1 MSEGFPSIVVMTSR
15 HLSVVIRRPPDE
27 VYAFAADPA
36 NLARWAGGLASAEVH
51 REGDV
56 LVAESPMGPVR
67 IVFVERNAYGVL
79 DHDVTTP
86 DGVTTH
92 NPLRVLAHPDGAEVV
107 FTLRQLAMSDDEL
120 DRDAGLVAGD
130 LERLRGHPGGT
141 TRREAE
147 RREPR

>member
-1 MSEGFPSIVVMTSR
+1 MSERFPSIDAVTSR

-27 VYAFAADPA
+27 VYDFAADPA

-86 DGVTTH
+86 DGATTH

-107 FTLRQLAMSDDEL
+107 FTLRRLALSDDEL
-120 DRDAGLVAGD
+120 DRDTRVVTSD
-130 LERLRGHPGGT
+130 LERLRALLEDRHG
-141 TRREAE
+141 
-147 RREPR
+147 

>member
-1 MSEGFPSIVVMTSR
+1 MRSR
-15 HLSVVIRRPPDE
+15 HLSVLIRRPPDD

-120 DRDAGLVAGD
+120 DRDAGLVTGD
-130 LERLRGHPGGT
+130 LERLRGIL
-141 TRREAE
+141 EE
-147 RREPR
+147 RPA